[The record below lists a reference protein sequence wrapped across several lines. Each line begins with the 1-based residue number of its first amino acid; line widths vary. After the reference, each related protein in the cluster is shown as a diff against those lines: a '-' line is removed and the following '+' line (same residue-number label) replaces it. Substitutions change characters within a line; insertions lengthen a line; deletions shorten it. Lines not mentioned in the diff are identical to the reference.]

1 MEKGGRDISEVG
13 DRKRTTNE
21 GVERKEEITGKGRER
36 KGKAQIKEEK

>member
-13 DRKRTTNE
+13 DRKRTTN